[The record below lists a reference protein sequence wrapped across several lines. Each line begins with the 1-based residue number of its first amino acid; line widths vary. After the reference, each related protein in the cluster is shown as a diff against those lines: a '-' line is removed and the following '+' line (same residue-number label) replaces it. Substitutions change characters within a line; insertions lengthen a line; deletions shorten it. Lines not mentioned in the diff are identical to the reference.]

1 MISNGREP
9 SLRNATIYYVYG
21 QNAFEAAIVAV
32 GNNIAPVISIS
43 YGGCEIDNPVGLFRA
58 IGQQA
63 NAQGITILSASGD
76 SGAAGCDSQG
86 FDPLATRGESVNFPA
101 DLPEVTGVGGTCLR

>member
-1 MISNGREP
+1 MLVPYGADPGVNGDLIEADLDLEWSGAIAP
-9 SLRNATIYYVYG
+9 NANIYYVYG
-21 QNAFEAAIVAV
+21 QNAFEAAIIAV

-63 NAQGITILSASGD
+63 NAQGITIALGL
-76 SGAAGCDSQG
+76 G
-86 FDPLATRGESVNFPA
+86 
-101 DLPEVTGVGGTCLR
+101 